1 VDNEKD
7 KVPARNSEETA
18 TDTMMR
24 AMSQFGD
31 EVVCVVVLTLHK
43 NGTDGCLYS
52 NCRSEPEMNGMLWG
66 ALEFQDNLAD
76 EEEDE

>member
-1 VDNEKD
+1 MED
-7 KVPARNSEETA
+7 KRPARNSEETA

-24 AMSQFGD
+24 AMSEFGD
-31 EVVCVVVLTLHK
+31 DVDRVVVIALFK
-43 NGTDGCLYS
+43 NGIDGRLYS